1 LHDTGPSD
9 GEESSGQRL
18 TALGLVPEADFS
30 PLDCWAYSTLGGV
43 VGRFHSLMIHEGE
56 QVVPMLEE
64 PSGSTCHIVIR
75 GQLVGLKTIADSCP
89 YGDRF
94 CDKRPPVYMP
104 VFEGMP
110 EGKQATDFSEH
121 PSCEPHAI
129 RTPARMFEPFKV
141 PDDMSPTDL
150 SFPLVVCV
158 VGREHIRTDDPVED
172 FAEDSFKHFCSPG
185 GYQRE
190 ECHGRGHENPK
201 PDPLAHTFP
210 ARLVHI
216 EDVLFGQSL
225 FDFFTAWFKGL
236 RDFLMKFAHGAE
248 GDVNPKNGPSKLLTA
263 PSGHP
268 MHSGKVGQKSSKPG
282 TEAGSSLRRDIRPC
296 DGTAG
301 TFQTTQLVFGDV
313 RFDLGNLYHLATK
326 VIAQHTAAIHA
337 RVKRFVTNL
346 TRLGKNLL
354 DQINL
359 LNGNQIPVR
368 PLVTRLT
375 SRLAMPGF
383 LAASYCRSA

>member
-1 LHDTGPSD
+1 
-9 GEESSGQRL
+9 
-18 TALGLVPEADFS
+18 
-30 PLDCWAYSTLGGV
+30 
-43 VGRFHSLMIHEGE
+43 MIHEGE

-64 PSGSTCHIVIR
+64 PSCSTCHIVIR

-129 RTPARMFEPFKV
+129 RTPAGMFETLEAPYEIG
-141 PDDMSPTDL
+141 PTDL

-172 FAEDSFKHFCSPG
+172 FAEDSFEHFCSPG
-185 GYQRE
+185 GCQRE

-216 EDVLFGQSL
+216 EDFLFGQSL
-225 FDFFTAWFKGL
+225 FDFFTAWFKG
-236 RDFLMKFAHGAE
+236 RE
-248 GDVNPKNGPSKLLTA
+248 T
-263 PSGHP
+263 
-268 MHSGKVGQKSSKPG
+268 SS
-282 TEAGSSLRRDIRPC
+282 
-296 DGTAG
+296 
-301 TFQTTQLVFGDV
+301 
-313 RFDLGNLYHLATK
+313 
-326 VIAQHTAAIHA
+326 
-337 RVKRFVTNL
+337 
-346 TRLGKNLL
+346 
-354 DQINL
+354 
-359 LNGNQIPVR
+359 
-368 PLVTRLT
+368 
-375 SRLAMPGF
+375 
-383 LAASYCRSA
+383 